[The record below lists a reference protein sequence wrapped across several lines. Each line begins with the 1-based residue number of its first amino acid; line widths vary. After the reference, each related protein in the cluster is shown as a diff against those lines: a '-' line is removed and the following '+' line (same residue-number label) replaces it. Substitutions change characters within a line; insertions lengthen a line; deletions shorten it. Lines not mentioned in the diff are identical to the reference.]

1 MANKTEKVIR
11 PILFAASFVLSLS
24 ALCQKPTEV
33 WNPPVGQDR
42 FLFSFTNDMWLD
54 VPEGVELRPYSPGI
68 STHIMYDYRFGK
80 SPISFAW
87 GYGFSSHNVHS
98 NATFVTDSVNNEEYL
113 RLVPFEGNYSY
124 KKNKL
129 SANYVEIPLEL
140 RLRTKGDNQFKL
152 YLGGKIGYQV
162 SVHSKTKD
170 GEGKRK
176 FYGLDG
182 INELQYGVTAK
193 IGFNMIALSGYYALT
208 TLLEEGKG
216 DQFTPISLG
225 LTFFLL

>member
-1 MANKTEKVIR
+1 MS
-11 PILFAASFVLSLS
+11 LVLSMPTI
-24 ALCQKPTEV
+24 AQKPTEV
-33 WNPPVGQDR
+33 WNPPIGQDR
-42 FLFSFTNDMWLD
+42 FLLSFNNDMWLD

-98 NATFVTDSVNNEEYL
+98 NAAFVTDSLNGDEFIK
-113 RLVPFEGNYSY
+113 LVPFDNSYSY

-129 SANYVEIPLEL
+129 STNYVEIPLEL

-152 YLGGKIGYQV
+152 YLGGKVGYLV
-162 SVHSKTKD
+162 SAHTKTKD
-170 GEGKRK
+170 NDGKRK
-176 FYGLDG
+176 FYGMDN

-193 IGFNMIALSGYYALT
+193 IGLNMIALSGYYALT
-208 TLLEEGKG
+208 PLLEEGKG
-216 DQFTPISLG
+216 DQFTPISIG